1 MATEIGIV
9 KIVIGNV
16 VATAADGATRTL
28 LVGDKLFADE
38 VITTG
43 ATGAIDIEFTDGSS
57 MSLGRNSSAMLDNEV
72 FDPQLAS
79 QTEADVDADVAALQQ
94 ALLDGTDP
102 TEAGEATAA
111 GAGTE
116 GGEEGHSSVTV
127 EYLAPE
133 AEVTSGFETTGVENE
148 FPPILEEEIAV
159 LNEPVVSVSVQ
170 VQIDVEDPND
180 EPPTGDPTP
189 ENPVTVSGNAANI
202 LEGTNGE
209 EGRDVTFVLSLDKVF
224 DQDVTVTYQLA
235 EGTAAH
241 GANEDWFNGGLIQ
254 TVVIPAGTTEF
265 PVTVT
270 IVQDHF
276 DEGNEDFSIIIIDAV
291 NATVNPDSNT
301 AVVTI
306 FDDDTTPVAN
316 ADTNWVQAEAA
327 PIFDEE
333 EQEPFFIDQQ
343 PQQLST
349 GPIAAGNVLNDN
361 DHTYDPDAEIV
372 GDEVAFQDAA
382 DTDEDGDSIVVTAVT
397 AHGVDG
403 SLGGGDDTV
412 GVVGSPL
419 AGAYGTLTLLS
430 NGNYSYEAGP
440 ETSELTRGE
449 QVEDQFTYTVT
460 DTYNQPQTT
469 TLTITIFGGDSGV
482 EIQGINGRGSD
493 LIVDE
498 DDLPAGSD
506 QGDSTTDTGTFTVV
520 APDGVDTV
528 TIGGNLIISN
538 GVLINSSFN
547 TALGNTF
554 EVTNYDDATGIISY
568 QYTLNANTTTHAGSG
583 EDSVTESFD
592 VILTD
597 TDGDSSATD
606 GIDSFETITV
616 TVTDDVPTAVDD
628 ATSQGAEDSD
638 VVYNVLTNDTQ
649 GADSATLTAAA
660 VRSGNGSG
668 SVTFLSNGQ
677 VTYDPLP
684 GEVGTVLID
693 YTITD
698 SDGDTSDATL
708 TITLGSDSSPQP
720 GSDSSS
726 VDEAGLAVV
735 GSSAGDGSDST
746 GGNVAFNL
754 GNDSFASV
762 SLDGQGTYGTFTLS
776 DAGVWT
782 YTLSGA
788 MTDVNQAGTAETDSV
803 TYTVTDSDG
812 STGQGTLTVTIV
824 DDVPSA
830 ITPEVA
836 YVINTGSDS
845 DLLVPLDFDMNVD
858 DNYGADQAGTVTFA
872 NIAVSGTDSGQ
883 TAGGSTIYLYTNG
896 TSIIGSTLVSSTYAA
911 AIDVSNVANKVFTVD
926 LNLDGDIAITTDSYS
941 VTMFQQLD
949 GAVATFD
956 TSDGIYD
963 IAGGNTNYNFYTDTT
978 GVNPTV
984 LITPTENGTSVN
996 TSDKDIG
1003 IKGDGGGLA
1012 IGDNETVRVSF
1023 IDTVSGTPLQINYVE
1038 PADHIIGDNVSVNG
1052 AIVTLNSKGS
1062 ATTETGIFIRAYDDV
1077 NNDNIVSD
1085 GSQDDITKVVV
1096 AGLTFN
1102 ISCA

>member
-1 MATEIGIV
+1 M
-9 KIVIGNV
+9 
-16 VATAADGATRTL
+16 
-28 LVGDKLFADE
+28 
-38 VITTG
+38 
-43 ATGAIDIEFTDGSS
+43 TDV
-57 MSLGRNSSAMLDNEV
+57 N
-72 FDPQLAS
+72 Q
-79 QTEADVDADVAALQQ
+79 
-94 ALLDGTDP
+94 
-102 TEAGEATAA
+102 
-111 GAGTE
+111 AGTAE
-116 GGEEGHSSVTV
+116 TDSV
-127 EYLAPE
+127 
-133 AEVTSGFETTGVENE
+133 
-148 FPPILEEEIAV
+148 
-159 LNEPVVSVSVQ
+159 
-170 VQIDVEDPND
+170 
-180 EPPTGDPTP
+180 
-189 ENPVTVSGNAANI
+189 
-202 LEGTNGE
+202 
-209 EGRDVTFVLSLDKVF
+209 
-224 DQDVTVTYQLA
+224 
-235 EGTAAH
+235 
-241 GANEDWFNGGLIQ
+241 
-254 TVVIPAGTTEF
+254 
-265 PVTVT
+265 
-270 IVQDHF
+270 
-276 DEGNEDFSIIIIDAV
+276 
-291 NATVNPDSNT
+291 
-301 AVVTI
+301 
-306 FDDDTTPVAN
+306 
-316 ADTNWVQAEAA
+316 
-327 PIFDEE
+327 
-333 EQEPFFIDQQ
+333 
-343 PQQLST
+343 
-349 GPIAAGNVLNDN
+349 
-361 DHTYDPDAEIV
+361 
-372 GDEVAFQDAA
+372 
-382 DTDEDGDSIVVTAVT
+382 
-397 AHGVDG
+397 
-403 SLGGGDDTV
+403 
-412 GVVGSPL
+412 
-419 AGAYGTLTLLS
+419 
-430 NGNYSYEAGP
+430 
-440 ETSELTRGE
+440 
-449 QVEDQFTYTVT
+449 TYTVT
-460 DTYNQPQTT
+460 DSDGSTGQG
-469 TLTITIFGGDSGV
+469 TL
-482 EIQGINGRGSD
+482 
-493 LIVDE
+493 
-498 DDLPAGSD
+498 
-506 QGDSTTDTGTFTVV
+506 
-520 APDGVDTV
+520 TV
-528 TIGGNLIISN
+528 TI
-538 GVLINSSFN
+538 V
-547 TALGNTF
+547 
-554 EVTNYDDATGIISY
+554 
-568 QYTLNANTTTHAGSG
+568 
-583 EDSVTESFD
+583 
-592 VILTD
+592 
-597 TDGDSSATD
+597 
-606 GIDSFETITV
+606 
-616 TVTDDVPTAVDD
+616 DDVPTAVDD

-660 VRSGNGSG
+660 VRAGNGSG
-668 SVTFLSNGQ
+668 SVSFQSNGQ
-677 VTYDPLP
+677 VTYDPTP

-746 GGNVAFNL
+746 GGSVAFNL
-754 GNDSFASV
+754 GNDSFGSV
-762 SLDGQGTYGTFTLS
+762 SLNGQGTYGTFTLS

-836 YVINTGSDS
+836 YVINSGSDS

-883 TAGGSTIYLYTNG
+883 TAGGSTVYLYTNG

-911 AIDVSNVANKVFTVD
+911 AIDISNVANKVFTVD